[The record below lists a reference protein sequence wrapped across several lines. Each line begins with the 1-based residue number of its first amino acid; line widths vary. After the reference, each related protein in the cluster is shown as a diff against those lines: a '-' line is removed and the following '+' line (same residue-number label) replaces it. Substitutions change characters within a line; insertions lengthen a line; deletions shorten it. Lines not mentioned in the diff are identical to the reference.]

1 MIGALLGVGFQ
12 GWLVRVRVDTLMREL
27 PKCKINCFL
36 GDWMSSTSIWH
47 IGGGHILLLFLKFFV
62 KLGSLS
68 GVIFLTPNFPS
79 NSFLVDG

>member
-47 IGGGHILLLFLKFFV
+47 ILLLFLKFFV